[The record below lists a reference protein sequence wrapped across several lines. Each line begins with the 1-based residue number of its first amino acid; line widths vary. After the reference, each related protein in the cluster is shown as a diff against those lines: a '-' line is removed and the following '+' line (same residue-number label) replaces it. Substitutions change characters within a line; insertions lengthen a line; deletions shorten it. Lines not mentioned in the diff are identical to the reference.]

1 MCYRAFSISFETRQT
16 GDESILKTAFRWWWE
31 WWWRWRVLI
40 NFFPSPSWLTHPT
53 FQLYSS
59 HFKDVTPLPSG
70 GRPKRWK
77 FIPHYNFVCVC
88 VCDSGIINL
97 KLRAT
102 RIKKDVVTMLVKKE
116 YWRRESCWG
125 LEPGKMMVVSVADG
139 RRAYHAK
146 VI

>member
-53 FQLYSS
+53 FQFYSS

-70 GRPKRWK
+70 GDPNVGNLFHIIILCACVRLRNHKFEITRHKNKKRRR
-77 FIPHYNFVCVC
+77 HNA
-88 VCDSGIINL
+88 
-97 KLRAT
+97 R
-102 RIKKDVVTMLVKKE
+102 KKE

-139 RRAYHAK
+139 RRAYQAK